1 MVYKRNRLF
10 SLNTIYIQPI
20 RIAEFKSLTK
30 LHQTE
35 QKSHY
40 LLIST
45 NEQLAFKVNF
55 IYK

>member
-1 MVYKRNRLF
+1 M
-10 SLNTIYIQPI
+10 
-20 RIAEFKSLTK
+20 AEFKSLTK